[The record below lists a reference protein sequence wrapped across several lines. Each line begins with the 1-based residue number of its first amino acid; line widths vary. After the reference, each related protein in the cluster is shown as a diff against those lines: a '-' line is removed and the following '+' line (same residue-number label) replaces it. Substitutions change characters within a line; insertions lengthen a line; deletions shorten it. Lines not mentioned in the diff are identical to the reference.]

1 MAKMSKSPS
10 AAAAST
16 TRFRTL
22 SGILY
27 TEPTMTWL
35 WYRKEIPS
43 DRPVSWFLAHDATV
57 GTVLHRFGR
66 VLLLLLSLFCCD
78 VTCGGGWGNGG
89 GDLDAHDVTTT
100 TKISPSSSRRP
111 RGGGGGPWHT
121 SRQRPPSSF
130 FGTRTNVIRGQVC
143 LQQQVRGGGEDQ
155 HHSPSET
162 TLSTQSDSNH
172 EMVPQDNDR
181 PHGEMMTSS
190 FSVFESEGR
199 EQVSPEEVQ
208 TKQPPLPKPTFS
220 TQTTTTSTREK
231 PQRRNPQQQRP
242 SSLSQPPMYLHV
254 ATTSTTTTTTTTRKV
269 RVTVQQTQ
277 GLRPYMEDEYVV
289 GTDCVAIF
297 DGHGGKAVSRY
308 LKQNLLAELQH
319 QRPTTTTTTTTTMTP
334 MPHESSSSSSSWI
347 QQHVTALTKALD
359 KVDQE
364 VQKISHWSYQ
374 GSTAVVLWWIP
385 SGPPALVVEDPLL
398 VQEEQETKQ
407 TTSNVHGHT
416 DSYEDTKNDATIL
429 LKDTVQ
435 DAHSSSGD
443 SIRSCWTTLIVANIG
458 DSRAILHHKKRL
470 MELTKDHKPDNP
482 LEYHRITSMGGQ
494 VTVGSS
500 PLSVP
505 RVNGNLA
512 LSRAVG
518 DRSERPYVTAQPDIH
533 TVTLL
538 LEQQLQQQALGH
550 GEETHQDN
558 HDTTTDD
565 NDPIKKKKKTND
577 PVDFIVL
584 ATDGLWD
591 VMTNQEVVE
600 FVQAWH
606 AARVHDKE
614 EEEEACTTRDDIT
627 QGLVQEALNR
637 GSNDNITIV
646 IVWLDD
652 ESDTGDAEWDLKG
665 EEEEEEEEGKDLV
678 ESDATN
684 IQQEKALATKT

>member
-1 MAKMSKSPS
+1 MP
-10 AAAAST
+10 
-16 TRFRTL
+16 
-22 SGILY
+22 
-27 TEPTMTWL
+27 WL
-35 WYRKEIPS
+35 WYRKKEIPS
-43 DRPVSWFLAHDATV
+43 DRPLCLFLAHDATV
-57 GTVLHRFGR
+57 GTVLYRLGR
-66 VLLLLLSLFCCD
+66 VLLLLSLFCCD
-78 VTCGGGWGNGG
+78 VTSGGGWGNGG
-89 GDLDAHDVTTT
+89 VDLDAHDVVTTT
-100 TKISPSSSRRP
+100 TKISSSSHRP
-111 RGGGGGPWHT
+111 RGGGGGGPWHT
-121 SRQRPPSSF
+121 SRQRPPPPSF
-130 FGTRTNVIRGQVC
+130 YGSRPNVIWDQAC
-143 LQQQVRGGGEDQ
+143 LPRQVRGGGGGHQ

-162 TLSTQSDSNH
+162 TTRSTPTDSNH
-172 EMVPQDNDR
+172 EMVPQDDDR
-181 PHGEMMTSS
+181 PHEEMMTSS
-190 FSVFESEGR
+190 FSVSESEGN
-199 EQVSPEEVQ
+199 EQASSEEDDTAKQ
-208 TKQPPLPKPTFS
+208 LWQPKQPPPPAPETTFS
-220 TQTTTTSTREK
+220 TPTTTTLTREK
-231 PQRRNPQQQRP
+231 PQRRKPPQQQP

-254 ATTSTTTTTTTTRKV
+254 ATTSTTTTTTTTTTRKL

-319 QRPTTTTTTTTTMTP
+319 QRPTTTTTATP
-334 MPHESSSSSSSWI
+334 MPPESSSSPSSSWI

-385 SGPPALVVEDPLL
+385 SAPPALVVEDPLL

-407 TTSNVHGHT
+407 TTTNVHGHA
-416 DSYEDTKNDATIL
+416 DIYEDTKSDATTL

-435 DAHSSSGD
+435 NAHSSSGG
-443 SIRSCWTTLIVANIG
+443 SIRSCGTTLIVANIG

-538 LEQQLQQQALGH
+538 LEQQRQQQALGH

-591 VMTNQEVVE
+591 VMTNHEVVE

-684 IQQEKALATKT
+684 IQQEKALATET